1 MHIAD
6 TSGQDTLIAPKK
18 SRKTLYIIV
27 ALVLLI
33 ITALY
38 LIPVLT
44 QWGNSQ
50 ASVSAERV
58 RISTV
63 KQGDLV
69 RDLSVQGRVVAAVS
83 PKLYSP
89 AQGTITFE
97 VDAGDEVSQG
107 QALATIDS
115 PALASELE
123 QEQAVLDELTTA
135 LDRQKIQAKKQML
148 EDQKAIDLA
157 QVSLTAA
164 DREKRRADKAFGTN
178 AISTI
183 DYEKAQDDLHNAK
196 LVHQHAVDD
205 AKLNA
210 ESLQFEIQSRSH
222 QLNRQRLKVADLSRK
237 VDELTLRSP
246 VNGIVG
252 NLAVA
257 QKNQVTQHQAILS
270 VVDLSEFELEIDIP
284 ESYADDLAIGM
295 ATEVEFNGR
304 NYPAQL
310 VTISPE
316 IQDNKVNGRVRF
328 SAQSADGETYTAPQG
343 LRQNQRLTTRI
354 LMETKDNVLYVA
366 RGQFLQSGGG
376 KVAYRVDGDVAH
388 LVPIITG
395 SRSLSKVEIVEGL
408 EKGDKVIVSGLEQF
422 NGAETVLLTQ

>member
-18 SRKTLYIIV
+18 SHKTLYIICALILITV
-27 ALVLLI
+27 A
-33 ITALY
+33 TLY
-38 LIPVLT
+38 LVPVLT
-44 QWGNSQ
+44 QWGNSE
-50 ASVSAERV
+50 ASVSTERI

-63 KQGDLV
+63 KLGDLV

-89 AQGTITFE
+89 AHGTITFK
-97 VDAGDEVSQG
+97 VDAGDEVIQG
-107 QALATIDS
+107 QPLATIDS
-115 PALASELE
+115 PALTSELE
-123 QEQAVLDELTTA
+123 QERAVLDELTTA

-148 EDQKAIDLA
+148 EDQKAIDMA
-157 QVSLTAA
+157 KVSLTAA
-164 DREKRRADKAFGTN
+164 DREKRRADKAFETN

-210 ESLQFEIQSRSH
+210 ESLEFEIQSRSH
-222 QLNRQRLKVADLSRK
+222 QLNRQKLKVADLSRK

-284 ESYADDLAIGM
+284 EGYADDLAIGM
-295 ATEVEFNGR
+295 ATEIEFNGQH
-304 NYPAQL
+304 YPAQL

-328 SAQSADGETYTAPQG
+328 LTEDDTGAPLPSPRG

-354 LMETKDNVLYVA
+354 LMESKESVLYVA

-376 KVAYRVDGDVAH
+376 KIAYKIDGEVAH
-388 LVPIITG
+388 RIPITTG
-395 SRSLSKVEIVEGL
+395 ARSLSKVEIVDGL
-408 EKGDKVIVSGLEQF
+408 DAGDRIIVSGLDQF

>member
-18 SRKTLYIIV
+18 SRKTLYIICTFV
-27 ALVLLI
+27 LI
-33 ITALY
+33 IALALY

-50 ASVSAERV
+50 ASVSTERV

-63 KQGDLV
+63 KRGDLV
-69 RDLSVQGRVVAAVS
+69 RDLSVQGRVVAAIS

-97 VDAGDEVSQG
+97 VDAGDEVKQG
-107 QALATIDS
+107 QPLATIDS
-115 PALASELE
+115 PALTSELE
-123 QEQAVLDELTTA
+123 QEQAVLDEVTTA
-135 LDRQKIQAKKQML
+135 LARQKIQAKKQML
-148 EDQKAIDLA
+148 EDQKAIDIA
-157 QVSLTAA
+157 QVALTAA
-164 DREKRRADKAFGTN
+164 EREKRRADKAFKTN

-210 ESLQFEIQSRSH
+210 ESLEFEIQSRSH
-222 QLNRQRLKVADLSRK
+222 QLNRQRLRVADLARK
-237 VDELTLRSP
+237 VDELTLLSP

-295 ATEVEFNGR
+295 AAEVEFNG
-304 NYPAQL
+304 NKFPAQL

-328 SAQSADGETYTAPQG
+328 IAASETGTSHPSPTG

-354 LMETKDNVLYVA
+354 LMETKDDVLYVA

-376 KVAYRVDGDVAH
+376 KVAYRINGDVAY
-388 LVPIITG
+388 LVPITTG
-395 SRSLSKVEIVEGL
+395 SRSLSKVEILEGL
-408 EKGDKVIVSGLEQF
+408 DVGDKIIVSGLEQF
-422 NGAETVLLTQ
+422 NGADTVLLTQ